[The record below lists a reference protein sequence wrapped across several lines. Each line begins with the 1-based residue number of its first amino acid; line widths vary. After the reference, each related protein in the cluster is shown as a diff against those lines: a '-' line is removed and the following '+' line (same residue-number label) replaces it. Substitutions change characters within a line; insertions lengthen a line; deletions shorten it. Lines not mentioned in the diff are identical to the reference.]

1 MVPQAQ
7 LALQD
12 REASWVF
19 RVKEESAGCRDFLDL
34 RCVLF
39 YLFIFFFK
47 QPSFLQRALICR
59 RSAAQST
66 VCSPYQGPPGKQG
79 AAGQTGE
86 KGPPGPV
93 GLPGANGPRGDP
105 GPDVSVAVR
114 TFLTCF

>member
-1 MVPQAQ
+1 MQGLSGPAVC
-7 LALQD
+7 
-12 REASWVF
+12 V
-19 RVKEESAGCRDFLDL
+19 
-34 RCVLF
+34 VLF
-39 YLFIFFFK
+39 LFFFK
-47 QPSFLQRALICR
+47 QPSFLQCALICI

-66 VCSPYQGPPGKQG
+66 VCFPSQGPPGKQG
-79 AAGQTGE
+79 AAGQAGE